1 MSTPLFLNAGSV
13 VGIMRVFVRFLV
25 VGLVAGNALPL
36 PEDACENSISVNVA
50 VVGGGASGAYAA
62 VRLKE
67 DFNQTI
73 VLIEK
78 QEKLVR
84 HPDAAGPHCH
94 C

>member
-13 VGIMRVFVRFLV
+13 VGIIRVFVGFLV
-25 VGLVAGNALPL
+25 IGLVAGNALPL

-50 VVGGGASGAYAA
+50 VVEGSTSGAYAA
-62 VRLKE
+62 VRLKK

-73 VLIEK
+73 ILIKK

-84 HPDAAGPHCH
+84 HPDAAGPHYH
-94 C
+94 Y